1 MKNPRQKT
9 LLAMC
14 LSLFLF
20 VANAQD
26 LQIHYKRNI
35 DANVKSLELDGVIA
49 NLDRDGIKYQCDAN
63 TLAFSRGYVFL
74 KRTDSWTKELHSTY
88 ELKNNYANWS
98 IKSPLGAYFRSVY
111 FDFDFNANTLYSKAM
126 IVNEYDRDITPD
138 FYQLW
143 DLMGKQKPNTLD
155 GNTNLSKCVLLQ
167 DENKQTGVNS
177 TNLEH
182 IGLSKVT
189 FEGQTFSSLKEISG
203 FLKENSYSKLEIDMT
218 VWQRNDE
225 LIALPTSW
233 NSDSQVTP
241 LTTISTQPIAPLFRK
256 YKSIAKLVQHLEKS
270 GWYENKLGIFMSKIN
285 SASEIKKSHNTMPLI
300 YIDIQENRAV
310 RKIIR
315 TPESS
320 TVQIQ
325 KATHTQ

>member
-1 MKNPRQKT
+1 MKNPRHKT

-14 LSLFLF
+14 LFLFLF

-35 DANVKSLELDGVIA
+35 DANVKSLEIDRIIA

-63 TLAFSRGYVFL
+63 TLAFSKGYVFL
-74 KRTDSWTKELHSTY
+74 KRSGPWTKELYSTY
-88 ELKNNYANWS
+88 ELKKNYVNWS

-111 FDFDFNANTLYSKAM
+111 FDFDFHENTLYSKAI

-155 GNTNLSKCVLLQ
+155 GNTNFSKCVLLQ
-167 DENKQTGVNS
+167 DENKQTG
-177 TNLEH
+177 LESNKVDH

-203 FLKENSYSKLEIDMT
+203 LLKENSYSKLEMDMT
-218 VWQRNDE
+218 VWQKGDE
-225 LIALPTSW
+225 LIAFPTTW
-233 NSDSQVTP
+233 NSDSQATP
-241 LTTISTQPIAPLFRK
+241 LTTISTQPIAPLFK
-256 YKSIAKLVQHLEKS
+256 KHKSIAKLVQHLEKT
-270 GWYENKLGIFMSKIN
+270 GWHENKLGIFMSKLN
-285 SASEIKKSHNTMPLI
+285 STSEIKQSHNSMALI
-300 YIDIQENRAV
+300 YIDIQEDRSI

-320 TVQIQ
+320 TVQIH